1 MGMMACGKRPKK
13 FIFATSNF
21 VNKNAKFLQ
30 NLFFFL
36 QTLFFFL
43 QTLDSKNQFFLGR
56 TDNT

>member
-1 MGMMACGKRPKK
+1 MGIMACGKRPKM

-21 VNKNAKFLQ
+21 VNKNAK
-30 NLFFFL
+30 
-36 QTLFFFL
+36 FL

>member
-36 QTLFFFL
+36 QTL
-43 QTLDSKNQFFLGR
+43 DSKNQFFLGR